1 MERITCMSLLLTAV
15 VSSSAG
21 APRQYH
27 FVNQNLNWTEAQR
40 YCREHHTDLVTI
52 SDIQEQIDIEQAINS
67 SSDRV
72 WIGLKNTKVGFWS
85 DPAFYTE
92 HESQYRN
99 WESTQPGGDGDC
111 VYMDC
116 GNGQNCENE
125 HKGQWHDVDCST
137 EMYFI
142 CYNASSK
149 GFVSV
154 QEKKN
159 WTEAQ
164 KYCRQY
170 HTDLASVR
178 NQSENQQIQ
187 NITTVK
193 QVWIGLHR
201 LWVWSDNS
209 TSTFTHWKPNN
220 VYTRQNCTLIVIS
233 DEGRWSDEDC
243 SNQRPFVCYDDKLV
257 LIRENKTWTEALRHY
272 RNMDMDLVSADS
284 EQMQRRV
291 MNVTSSASSAHVWLG
306 LRHSCTVGIWFWV
319 NGQTVCYDQ
328 WASDYDIDL
337 DKCDE
342 TVRSGAI
349 QTRDN
354 HWISRP
360 ETEEINFICIK

>member
-1 MERITCMSLLLTAV
+1 MS
-15 VSSSAG
+15 
-21 APRQYH
+21 
-27 FVNQNLNWTEAQR
+27 
-40 YCREHHTDLVTI
+40 
-52 SDIQEQIDIEQAINS
+52 
-67 SSDRV
+67 
-72 WIGLKNTKVGFWS
+72 
-85 DPAFYTE
+85 FYF
-92 HESQYRN
+92 
-99 WESTQPGGDGDC
+99 
-111 VYMDC
+111 
-116 GNGQNCENE
+116 
-125 HKGQWHDVDCST
+125 KGS
-137 EMYFI
+137 
-142 CYNASSK
+142 NK

-178 NQSENQQIQ
+178 NQIKNDAIQKIINQTLTSCSEDD
-187 NITTVK
+187 

-209 TSTFTHWKPNN
+209 TSTFTNPFSTFWKPGINN
-220 VYTRQNCTLIVIS
+220 IKNNRNSICTSVVIR
-233 DEGRWSDEDC
+233 DEGRWTDEDC

-257 LIRENKTWTEALRHY
+257 LIRENKTWTEALRHC
-272 RNMDMDLVSADS
+272 RNMDMELVSVDS

-291 MNVTSSASSAHVWLG
+291 MNVTLSASSAHMWLG

-328 WASDYDIDL
+328 WASNYDIDL